1 MLPGHS
7 IHIVMVP
14 ILGATLLIAAGEG
27 GGGGKRIGK
36 KTDHVKAVKEMYSP
50 NGTSNRASA

>member
-14 ILGATLLIAAGEG
+14 ILGATLLIAAGE
-27 GGGGKRIGK
+27 GGKRIGK